1 MVHVQEIMHWKFKK
15 TYAIVFWCFLKCF
28 SDVGL
33 IKREWH
39 LAYTQKLSSKEE
51 IRLFCKTAIKESG

>member
-1 MVHVQEIMHWKFKK
+1 LEVLKNC
-15 TYAIVFWCFLKCF
+15 YAIVFWCFLKCF

-51 IRLFCKTAIKESG
+51 IGYLRFVCKTAIKESG